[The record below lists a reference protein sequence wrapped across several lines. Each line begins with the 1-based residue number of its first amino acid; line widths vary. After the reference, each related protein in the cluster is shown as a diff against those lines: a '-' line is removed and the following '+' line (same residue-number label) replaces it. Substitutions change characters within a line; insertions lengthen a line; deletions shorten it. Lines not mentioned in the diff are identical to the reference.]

1 MLAAKRKY
9 KTEKR
14 NYSNYKA
21 GSVRKQKIIFW
32 ILLGIVILLAALNLA
47 KAKGFLI
54 PEQPGIRIVNGTVEL
69 DSFTL
74 EQKIAQMVIVAGYST
89 HLEPWRKMQLG
100 GIHLFALQ
108 NEDLFRETIREYQYN
123 MTLSFLVTV
132 DLEGCVSPFAAFR
145 YFPFVSRISTPQ
157 KALEKGQQEGQYLQS
172 LGVTLNFAPVVDLDD
187 SIWNCRAFPGSEE
200 HVAILAR
207 EYILGLQQQGVLATA
222 KHYPGKT
229 LIVSDPHKYVV
240 AATIEARDVYP
251 YSQLSSDVAS
261 IMVSHIISSGA
272 VDSQG
277 IPAVASAD
285 VIGKLKQNFSGLVI
299 SDEINMLGLKN
310 YYPTLDEMYIAVFK
324 AGNDIVLNFNE
335 DPNEIYRMIQVVKG
349 AVERGEISEEL
360 IDDSVRKILKAKGL
374 KVE

>member
-1 MLAAKRKY
+1 M
-9 KTEKR
+9 
-14 NYSNYKA
+14 
-21 GSVRKQKIIFW
+21 VFW
-32 ILLGIVILLAALNLA
+32 ILLSIVLVLSALNLA
-47 KAKGFLI
+47 KAKGFFI

-74 EQKIAQMVIVAGYST
+74 EQKIAQMIIVAGYST
-89 HLEPWRKMQLG
+89 HLESWRKIQVG

-108 NEDLFRETIREYQYN
+108 NENIFKDTIREYQYN
-123 MTLSFLVTV
+123 MTLPFLVTV
-132 DLEGCVSPFAAFR
+132 DLEGCVNPFAAFQ
-145 YFPFVSRISTPQ
+145 YFPFASQISTPQ
-157 KALEKGQQEGQYLQS
+157 KALAKGQQEGEYLSS

-187 SIWNCRAFPGSEE
+187 SIWNCRTFPGSEE
-200 HVAILAR
+200 YVALLAR

-229 LIVSDPHKYVV
+229 LVVSDPHKYVV

-251 YSQLSSDVAS
+251 YSQLSSEVAS
-261 IMVSHIISSGA
+261 IMVSHIITSGA

-277 IPAVASAD
+277 IPAVASAE

-324 AGNDIVLNFNE
+324 AGNDLVLNFNK
-335 DPNEIYRMIQVVKG
+335 DPNEIYRMIQVIKG
-349 AVERGEISEEL
+349 AVERGEIPEEQ
-360 IDDSVRKILKAKGL
+360 IDDSVKKILRAKGL